1 MFETDLRLQCGRALR
16 VYDSA
21 PCDDARLPVVTL
33 GVPTDTLYEAG
44 EWLGIRW
51 ISCDLPSTTAA
62 DLAAVVD
69 AAGVDGFALMG
80 HGEGGALALRTAA
93 LLGDRVEAVVTFG
106 CTLPAEFILIAIQTT
121 PVLLC
126 HGLADRISPATNSR
140 WLAGRLALPTLDLH
154 LGLDH
159 TTILTQSEPA
169 LEWIRDHTG

>member
-1 MFETDLRLQCGRALR
+1 MFETDLRLTDGRALH

-21 PCDDARLPVVTL
+21 PCDDGRLAVVTL
-33 GVPTDTLYEAG
+33 GVPTDDLYEAG

-51 ISCDLPSTTAA
+51 ISCDLASTTAA

-69 AAGVDGFALMG
+69 AACVEGFALMG
-80 HGEGGALALRTAA
+80 HAEGGALALRTAA
-93 LLGDRVEAVVTFG
+93 LLGDRVEAVVTFAS
-106 CTLPAEFILIAIQTT
+106 TLPAEFVLTAVDG

-126 HGLADRISPATNSR
+126 HGLNDTVVPPANSR
-140 WLAGRLALPTLDLH
+140 WLATRLALPTLDLH
-154 LGLDH
+154 PHLDH